1 MFKSKILNIF
11 ESDRIQFLLLA
22 FLPIIIIVGNLFIN
36 IFYLVFS
43 IFAIY
48 NFNNKKKFINSTIFY
63 LLIFY
68 LFCLFINLIFSS
80 NFSNSLPRFL
90 KFIFFILFFK
100 EIFELFYFRN
110 IDFDKIIKFWILIFF
125 IVSADIVFELLFGFN
140 SMGIKSPLP
149 GRVSSFFGDELIVGS
164 FYHFFSLFI
173 IAFFLTKKIPS
184 KYIFLMSMII
194 IIISFMIGERA
205 NFLKLFLSIFALI
218 FICLDINIIK
228 KTGIALLVI
237 LILGLIS
244 ANNKKLEVR
253 YYSQIKSIYTIGG
266 LEKYFKES
274 QYGALQNTAYQI
286 FKNNIL
292 VGVGLKNF
300 REESGKEIY
309 INKEYKKTDM
319 RWSTHPHQIHLEILS
334 ETGLIGYLS
343 FLILIIHSTYL
354 SIKNYLIFRN
364 MYQLS
369 TIIFLMTSL
378 LPLLPTGSIFSTFFG
393 GIFWFNYA
401 LMIGLNKKIKY

>member
-11 ESDRIQFLLLA
+11 ESDRTILLLA

-140 SMGIKSPLP
+140 SIGIKSPLP

-164 FYHFFSLFI
+164 FYHFFHFYYRI
-173 IAFFLTKKIPS
+173 FFNQ
-184 KYIFLMSMII
+184 KYL
-194 IIISFMIGERA
+194 
-205 NFLKLFLSIFALI
+205 
-218 FICLDINIIK
+218 
-228 KTGIALLVI
+228 
-237 LILGLIS
+237 
-244 ANNKKLEVR
+244 
-253 YYSQIKSIYTIGG
+253 
-266 LEKYFKES
+266 
-274 QYGALQNTAYQI
+274 
-286 FKNNIL
+286 
-292 VGVGLKNF
+292 
-300 REESGKEIY
+300 
-309 INKEYKKTDM
+309 
-319 RWSTHPHQIHLEILS
+319 
-334 ETGLIGYLS
+334 
-343 FLILIIHSTYL
+343 
-354 SIKNYLIFRN
+354 RN
-364 MYQLS
+364 
-369 TIIFLMTSL
+369 
-378 LPLLPTGSIFSTFFG
+378 TFF
-393 GIFWFNYA
+393 
-401 LMIGLNKKIKY
+401 